1 MPRLRRRQ
9 QRRAVEHVLR
19 QPGQHGDD
27 EPLCLCQALSQSG
40 GGGAIPVPVN
50 RTRAV
55 QLPLL
60 CRLDLPPAAA
70 ACPGNRDDLAVAVQ
84 PRSCAASNPSHAGV
98 PSFFLPCLSSSAT
111 NLKNFFQLSLVG
123 FDLGG
128 AAPSPPVSVPR
139 STPNSTAPST
149 PTPVTVTRAPP
160 QQMTPS
166 PKTSSQTP
174 EYSSGLKLIADCVP
188 VALGFMALVSAL
200 TF

>member
-1 MPRLRRRQ
+1 MASS
-9 QRRAVEHVLR
+9 AVVAACVVVAALLVVSVPGVAA
-19 QPGQHGDD
+19 QPGGASSGCTTSLLRLLPCLGFVGGNDAAPSDTCCANLGSMVHD

-40 GGGAIPVPVN
+40 GGAIPVPVN

-55 QLPLL
+55 QMPRL
-60 CRLDLPPAAA
+60 CRLDLPPAAG
-70 ACPGNRDDLAVAVQ
+70 ACP
-84 PRSCAASNPSHAGV
+84 
-98 PSFFLPCLSSSAT
+98 
-111 NLKNFFQLSLVG
+111 G

-149 PTPVTVTRAPP
+149 LTPVTVTQTPP
-160 QQMTPS
+160 QQTTPS
-166 PKTSSQTP
+166 PKTSSQMP
-174 EYSSGLKLIADCVP
+174 EYSSGLKLIVDRVF

>member
-1 MPRLRRRQ
+1 MASS
-9 QRRAVEHVLR
+9 AVVAACVVVVAAALLLVTAPGAAA
-19 QPGQHGDD
+19 QPGGASSGSGCNAGLIRLLPCLGFVGGNNAAPSNTCCANLGSMVHD

-60 CRLDLPPAAA
+60 CRLDLPPAAT
-70 ACPGNRDDLAVAVQ
+70 ACP
-84 PRSCAASNPSHAGV
+84 
-98 PSFFLPCLSSSAT
+98 
-111 NLKNFFQLSLVG
+111 G

>member
-1 MPRLRRRQ
+1 MASS
-9 QRRAVEHVLR
+9 AVVAACVVVVAAALLLVTAPGAAA
-19 QPGQHGDD
+19 QPGGASSGSGCNAGLIRLLPCLGFVGGNDAAPSNTCCANLGSMVHD

-70 ACPGNRDDLAVAVQ
+70 ACP
-84 PRSCAASNPSHAGV
+84 
-98 PSFFLPCLSSSAT
+98 
-111 NLKNFFQLSLVG
+111 G

>member
-1 MPRLRRRQ
+1 MASS
-9 QRRAVEHVLR
+9 AVVAACVVVVAAALLLVTAPGAAA
-19 QPGQHGDD
+19 QPGGASSGSGCNAGLIRLLPCLGFVGGNDAAPSNTCCANLGSMVHD
-27 EPLCLCQALSQSG
+27 EPLCLCQA
-40 GGGAIPVPVN
+40 
-50 RTRAV
+50 
-55 QLPLL
+55 
-60 CRLDLPPAAA
+60 
-70 ACPGNRDDLAVAVQ
+70 
-84 PRSCAASNPSHAGV
+84 RSLGR
-98 PSFFLPCLSSSAT
+98 
-111 NLKNFFQLSLVG
+111 